1 MAFPPEAAQVADF
14 AASDPPGTGRLV
26 NLSTSTP
33 SLGSTLLLNH
43 IITPSVLVRSAVQC
57 SCAVPGVMRAGALLA
72 KSADGAIVPFE
83 SAGVMFR
90 DGSMQNDIPL
100 RELASQF
107 HATHFV
113 VSQSQHGQSGL
124 PGKGMSGHKKGMS
137 GHHGLLRLPSKAR
150 GCSTHSGGGAWHL
163 RPPQEAMALPPE
175 AAQVDVF
182 AVFDHPGSATRTSSP
197 F

>member
-1 MAFPPEAAQVADF
+1 MALQPEAAQVADF

-113 VSQSQHGQSGL
+113 VSQCSMVKVAVL
-124 PGKGMSGHKKGMS
+124 ARACRATRRGMS

-163 RPPQEAMALPPE
+163 RPPQEAMALQPE

-182 AVFDHPGSATRTSSP
+182 AAFDHPGSATRTSSP

>member
-1 MAFPPEAAQVADF
+1 MALQPAAAQVADV

-113 VSQSQHGQSGL
+113 VSQSRHGQSGL
-124 PGKGMSGHKKGMS
+124 LGKGVSGP
-137 GHHGLLRLPSKAR
+137 HGLLRLPSKAR
-150 GCSTHSGGGAWHL
+150 GCSTHLGGGAWQL
-163 RPPQEAMALPPE
+163 RPPQEAVALSPE

-182 AVFDHPGSATRTSSP
+182 AAFDNPGSATRTSSP